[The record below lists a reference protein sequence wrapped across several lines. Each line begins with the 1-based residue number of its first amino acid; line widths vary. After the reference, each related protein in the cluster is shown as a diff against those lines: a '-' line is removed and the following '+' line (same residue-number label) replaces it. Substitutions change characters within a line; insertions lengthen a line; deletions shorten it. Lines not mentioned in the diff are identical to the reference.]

1 MINYKLEFKCFLV
14 FFIFLTIM
22 LLFKIQIYKYQLED
36 MSSLNK
42 NLKKQRIEAL
52 NKLGLTKDFIKFYSD
67 LYEYVRNGY
76 KNPKFSNKTYVFKT
90 KEVNISICVIG
101 KNENKYIREFAEYY
115 HLLGVDK
122 IFLYDNNELNGEYF
136 ETMVKDYIKI
146 NYIEIIDVRG
156 LSSIQIPV
164 YNHCYHKNKNIFNWI
179 GFVDIDEYLY
189 IENKET
195 IKNYLYNNK
204 FDKCQALLFNW
215 ILYNDNG
222 LLKYNNRNVIERFT
236 NPSIKLNQSKT
247 FVRGYIKDLIMPSTH
262 LPGINVFSFCNSN
275 GQIIYPKNFI
285 GNEFEFQP
293 KAYIKHFFTKTAEEF
308 CEKLKKGN
316 AHFHK
321 HNPEYLKVLRQK
333 IELFYKI
340 NQITKEKINI
350 LENCI
355 NITNKIQSK
364 NILFCTL
371 I

>member
-76 KNPKFSNKTYVFKT
+76 KNPKFSNKTYVYKA

-101 KNENKYIREFAEYY
+101 KNENIYIREFVEYY

-156 LSSIQIPV
+156 LLSIQIPV

-189 IENKET
+189 IENNET
-195 IKNYLYNNK
+195 IKNYL
-204 FDKCQALLFNW
+204 
-215 ILYNDNG
+215 
-222 LLKYNNRNVIERFT
+222 
-236 NPSIKLNQSKT
+236 
-247 FVRGYIKDLIMPSTH
+247 
-262 LPGINVFSFCNSN
+262 
-275 GQIIYPKNFI
+275 
-285 GNEFEFQP
+285 
-293 KAYIKHFFTKTAEEF
+293 
-308 CEKLKKGN
+308 
-316 AHFHK
+316 
-321 HNPEYLKVLRQK
+321 
-333 IELFYKI
+333 
-340 NQITKEKINI
+340 
-350 LENCI
+350 
-355 NITNKIQSK
+355 
-364 NILFCTL
+364 
-371 I
+371 